1 MRFGIGVLVLA
12 LAACQPVAPPP
23 VKEGAVGSCGADAL
37 QTLVGQDKSVLAAMT
52 FPAGT
57 RIIEPG
63 TPVTMD
69 YSASRLNIYIGRT
82 GLIERVSCG

>member
-1 MRFGIGVLVLA
+1 MRFGVSVLVLA
-12 LAACQPVAPPP
+12 LAACQPVAPTP
-23 VKEGAVGSCGADAL
+23 AAADSCGAQGL
-37 QTLVGQDKSVLAAMT
+37 QTLIGQDKSVLAAMI

-69 YSASRLNIYIGRT
+69 YSASRLNIHVGRS
-82 GLIERVSCG
+82 GRIEKISCG

>member
-1 MRFGIGVLVLA
+1 MRFGVGVVVLA
-12 LAACQPVAPPP
+12 LAACQPVAPAP
-23 VKEGAVGSCGADAL
+23 VKEGVVGSCGAEGL

-69 YSASRLNIYIGRT
+69 YSESRLNIHIGKT
-82 GLIERVSCG
+82 GLIEKVRCG